1 MRNWLYIC
9 ILILCTAI
17 TNAKEFKIILYG
29 DSLMA
34 GYGLD
39 EEFHLHHLLQSDLA
53 NLGITSTITNASVS
67 GDTSNMGLNRLDW
80 SLEGE
85 YDLFLLGLGANDM
98 LRGIQPDTTK
108 LNLEKIIQKVQ
119 SKNIPILL
127 LGMQA
132 PNSYGEQYQ
141 KNFNEI
147 YFDLSIKYNLILMP
161 FYLEGIALN
170 PDLNLEDGKHPN
182 SKGIA
187 LISKNLSNI
196 IKKNYK

>member
-1 MRNWLYIC
+1 
-9 ILILCTAI
+9 
-17 TNAKEFKIILYG
+17 
-29 DSLMA
+29 MA

-67 GDTSNMGLNRLDW
+67 GDTSHMGWNRLEW
-80 SLEGE
+80 SLAEDD
-85 YDLFLLGLGANDM
+85 YDLFVLGLGANDM
-98 LRGIQPDTTK
+98 LRGIEPDITK
-108 LNLEKIIQKVQ
+108 SNLEKIIEKVE
-119 SKNIPILL
+119 SKNIHVLL

-132 PNSYGEQYQ
+132 PSSYGEQYQ
-141 KNFNEI
+141 KNFNAI
-147 YFDLSIKYNLILMP
+147 YFDLSNKYNLILMP
-161 FYLEGIALN
+161 FYLEGVALN

-182 SKGIA
+182 AKGIT

>member
-1 MRNWLYIC
+1 MRNCLYIC

-39 EEFHLHHLLQSDLA
+39 PEFHLHHLLQSDLA

-67 GDTSNMGLNRLDW
+67 GDTSNMGLNRLEW
-80 SLEGE
+80 SLEEG
-85 YDLFLLGLGANDM
+85 YDLFVLGLGANDM
-98 LRGIQPDTTK
+98 LRGIEPEITK
-108 LNLEKIIQKVQ
+108 LNLEKIIKNVQ
-119 SKNIPILL
+119 SKNISILI

-132 PNSYGEQYQ
+132 PSSYGEEYQ

-147 YFDLSIKYNLILMP
+147 YFDLSNKYNLFLMP
-161 FYLEGIALN
+161 FYLKGVALN

-182 SKGIA
+182 EKGIA
-187 LISKNLSNI
+187 KISKNLSNI
-196 IKKNYK
+196 IKNNYN